1 MNYSFVSIRFSWLN
15 LAILVSVVLVTLVS
29 CTTETEPDYTE
40 VLPRTLTRGEEIP
53 AATGDTIFTLNAVAT
68 GNEPIDIDISLLES
82 LGTVKYTVEDPYE
95 NRQVEY
101 EGVLVETVLDQ
112 FGGSNTTGITLT
124 AIDDYQQTIPIDHV
138 EEWPVLLALKS
149 DGEYAPRSHRGPA
162 MIVYPYDSYP
172 ELDPSTYDPFW
183 IWQIANITVK

>member
-1 MNYSFVSIRFSWLN
+1 M
-15 LAILVSVVLVTLVS
+15 VSVVLVTLVS

-101 EGVLVETVLDQ
+101 EGDLSKPFLI
-112 FGGSNTTGITLT
+112 S
-124 AIDDYQQTIPIDHV
+124 
-138 EEWPVLLALKS
+138 LAVATPL
-149 DGEYAPRSHRGPA
+149 A
-162 MIVYPYDSYP
+162 
-172 ELDPSTYDPFW
+172 
-183 IWQIANITVK
+183 